1 MPRKKKLSFEESLTE
16 LDCLVEKIEQGN
28 LPLEESL
35 ALFEKGVLLS
45 RDCQAKLTD
54 AEQKVTLLSA
64 SAAPSEQSTDT
75 V

>member
-35 ALFEKGVLLS
+35 ALFEKGILLS
-45 RDCQAKLTD
+45 RECQTKLTD
-54 AEQKVTLLSA
+54 AEQKVTLLSTDA
-64 SAAPSEQSTDT
+64 QSSEQPVDT